1 MPCTPDRAK
10 LREHIL
16 WTEIQQVAQSS
27 VKCIFSKV
35 YFQFSPHY
43 VSTVSTSFT
52 VSTILTSST
61 FFRRD
66 CMMGPNYK
74 SFAKAFP
81 PSSPTEL
88 LMEDFQSLLSYT
100 AAPLNTVRPS
110 STKASWLTRWYE
122 PFPFML
128 PTLQPEPLVQLFG
141 GLVFMQ

>member
-1 MPCTPDRAK
+1 
-10 LREHIL
+10 
-16 WTEIQQVAQSS
+16 
-27 VKCIFSKV
+27 
-35 YFQFSPHY
+35 
-43 VSTVSTSFT
+43 
-52 VSTILTSST
+52 
-61 FFRRD
+61 
-66 CMMGPNYK
+66 MMGPNYK

-128 PTLQPEPLVQLFG
+128 PTLQPEPLVQLVG
-141 GLVFMQ
+141 GLIFMQ